1 MPSLDPDQF
10 KAYDHPEEL
19 ARVATEVPGTP
30 EHRLEV
36 RLQVPAIH
44 CAACTTLIEQA
55 LGASTESVRAFA
67 TTQQVQIRWNPSK
80 TRLSALLERLNEI
93 GYSAIPQSRE
103 ASSVTRTHEQRQAL
117 WQLFVAFFCMMQ
129 VMMYA
134 LPRYVA
140 SLGEFMPDQLQLLRW
155 AEWMLTV
162 PVVFFSAAPLFSA
175 AWSSL
180 ALRRVTMD
188 VPVALGISIAF
199 AASTVATFSGEG
211 EVWND
216 SVTMFVTF
224 LLAGR
229 WLEARLRA
237 RTAAGLDRL
246 LTRLPEMVDRVR
258 SGFTEFTES
267 NLERVPAGRL
277 QAGNLIRVAAGQ
289 TFPADAVVLDGQ
301 SHADE
306 SLLTGESNP
315 IPKHPGDAVIAGSQN
330 LDGLLWLKVE
340 RTGRATRF
348 GQIADLVQKAADEK
362 PPSAVLADR
371 WAQGFLIA
379 ILIAATLSGLIWWW
393 IEPDR
398 ALSVVVAVLI
408 VTCPC
413 AISLAMPAVTLAAT
427 SKLAES
433 GILLRSPSVL
443 ETLAKIDL
451 FAFDKTGTL
460 STGKLTIE
468 AIEPADATSRFT
480 ERECLAIA
488 AAVAQ
493 GSLHPIARAIT
504 SAMASTVT
512 STEPGELPTAIQV
525 SEKAGSGLTGGV
537 LYRGERLQVILGRES
552 LVRSGSIPNDSPSQE
567 LARLTNDAGRPS
579 TFLAIDQR
587 LVARFAFREDLRA
600 DTADTLSTLATSG
613 IRTAVLS
620 GDLAPAVAR
629 LTEHLKIDETLAEAT
644 PESKYAWV
652 QRMQAQNQ
660 LVAVVGDGIND
671 APMLALANVSI
682 AVGSAAPIAQ
692 LGSDVI
698 LLSDR
703 LGDLIVLRQIAT
715 RSVRVIQQNL
725 FWATA
730 YNAVCVPLALA
741 GAMPPAVAGLGMAG
755 SSLLVILNALRLVR

>member
-1 MPSLDPDQF
+1 MPRLDPDQF

-19 ARVATEVPGTP
+19 ARVATEVPGAP
-30 EHRLEV
+30 DSLEV

-67 TTQQVQIRWNPSK
+67 TTQQVQIRWNPTK

-93 GYSAIPQSRE
+93 GYPAIPQSRE
-103 ASSVTRTHEQRQAL
+103 AASVTRTHEQRQAL
-117 WQLFVAFFCMMQ
+117 WRLFVAFFCMMQ

-140 SLGEFMPDQLQLLRW
+140 SLGELMPDQLQLLRW

-199 AASTVATFSGEG
+199 AASTIATFSGEG

-315 IPKHPGDAVIAGSQN
+315 IPKHRGDAVIAGSQN

-340 RTGRATRF
+340 RTGQATRF

-362 PPSAVLADR
+362 PPSAVMADR

-460 STGKLTIE
+460 STGKLAIE
-468 AIEPADATSRFT
+468 AIELADATSRFT

-512 STEPGELPTAIQV
+512 SAEPGELPTAIQV
-525 SEKAGSGLTGGV
+525 SEKAGSGLTAEV

-552 LVRSGSIPNDSPSQE
+552 LVRRVAIPSDSPQ
-567 LARLTNDAGRPS
+567 

-587 LVARFAFREDLRA
+587 FVARFAFREDLRA
-600 DTADTLSTLATSG
+600 DTAETLSALAASG

-652 QRMQAQNQ
+652 QKMQAQNQ

-703 LGDLIVLRQIAT
+703 LGDLMVLRQVAT
-715 RSVRVIQQNL
+715 RAVRIIQQNL
-725 FWATA
+725 FWAAA

>member
-1 MPSLDPDQF
+1 MPRLDPDQF

-19 ARVATEVPGTP
+19 ARVATEVPGAP
-30 EHRLEV
+30 DSLEV

-55 LGASTESVRAFA
+55 LGPSTESVRAFA
-67 TTQQVQIRWNPSK
+67 TTQQVQIRWNPTK

-93 GYSAIPQSRE
+93 GYPAIPQSRE
-103 ASSVTRTHEQRQAL
+103 AASVTRTHEQRQAL
-117 WQLFVAFFCMMQ
+117 WRLFVAFFCMMQ

-140 SLGEFMPDQLQLLRW
+140 SLGELMPDQLQLLRW

-180 ALRRVTMD
+180 SLRRVTMD

-199 AASTVATFSGEG
+199 AASTIATFSGEG

-315 IPKHPGDAVIAGSQN
+315 IPKHRGDAVIAGSQN

-340 RTGRATRF
+340 RTGQATRF

-362 PPSAVLADR
+362 PPSAVMADR

-460 STGKLTIE
+460 STGKLAIE
-468 AIEPADATSRFT
+468 AIELADATSRFT

-512 STEPGELPTAIQV
+512 SAEPGELPTAIQV
-525 SEKAGSGLTGGV
+525 SEKAGSGLTAEV

-552 LVRSGSIPNDSPSQE
+552 LVRRVAIPSDSPQ
-567 LARLTNDAGRPS
+567 

-587 LVARFAFREDLRA
+587 FVARFAFREDLRA
-600 DTADTLSTLATSG
+600 DTAETLSALAASG

-652 QRMQAQNQ
+652 QKMQAQNQ

-703 LGDLIVLRQIAT
+703 LGDLMVLRQVAT
-715 RSVRVIQQNL
+715 RAVRIIQQNL
-725 FWATA
+725 FWAAA

>member
-1 MPSLDPDQF
+1 MPRLDPDQF
-10 KAYDHPEEL
+10 KAYDQPDEL
-19 ARVATEVPGTP
+19 ARVATEVPGNP
-30 EHRLEV
+30 ASSLEV

-55 LGASTESVRAFA
+55 LGALTESVRAFA

-80 TRLSALLERLNEI
+80 TRLSALLQRLDEI
-93 GYSAIPQSRE
+93 GYPAIPQSRE
-103 ASSVTRTHEQRQAL
+103 AASVTRTHEQRQAL
-117 WQLFVAFFCMMQ
+117 WRLFVAFFCMMQ

-140 SLGEFMPDQLQLLRW
+140 SIGELMPDQLQLLRW

-175 AWSSL
+175 ALSSL
-180 ALRRVTMD
+180 TLRRVTMD

-199 AASTVATFSGEG
+199 AASTIATFSGEG
-211 EVWND
+211 DVWND

-229 WLEARLRA
+229 WLDARLRA

-258 SGFTEFTES
+258 SGFTEFVES

-277 QAGNLIRVAAGQ
+277 QSGDRIRIAAGQ
-289 TFPADAVVLDGQ
+289 TFPADAVVVAGQ

-315 IPKHPGDAVIAGSQN
+315 IPKHPGDAVIAGSHN
-330 LDGLLWLKVE
+330 LNGLLWLKVE

-362 PPSAVLADR
+362 PPAAVMADR
-371 WAQGFLIA
+371 WAQGFLVA
-379 ILIAATLSGLIWWW
+379 ILVAAALSGSIWWW

-460 STGKLTIE
+460 STGKLAIE
-468 AIEPADATSRFT
+468 AIELAEATSRFT
-480 ERECLAIA
+480 ELECLAIA
-488 AAVAQ
+488 GAVAQ
-493 GSLHPIARAIT
+493 GSLHPIARAIA
-504 SAMASTVT
+504 SAAASAAA
-512 STEPGELPTAIQV
+512 SPGELPMATQV
-525 SEKAGSGLTGGV
+525 SEKAGSGLTAEV
-537 LYRGERLQVILGRES
+537 LFRGECLQVMLGRES
-552 LVRSGSIPNDSPSQE
+552 LVRSATMLRDGPQ
-567 LARLTNDAGRPS
+567 
-579 TFLAIDQR
+579 TFLAIDHQFI
-587 LVARFAFREDLRA
+587 ARFEFREDLRTDA
-600 DTADTLSTLATSG
+600 AETLTALAAAG

-629 LTEHLKIDETLAEAT
+629 LTKHLKIDETLAEAT

-652 QRMQAQNQ
+652 QKMQAQSQ

-671 APMLALANVSI
+671 TPMLALANVSI
-682 AVGSAAPIAQ
+682 AVGSAAPVAQ

-698 LLSDR
+698 LLSNQ
-703 LGDLIVLRQIAT
+703 LSDLIILRQIAT
-715 RSVRVIQQNL
+715 QAVRITRQNL
-725 FWATA
+725 FWAGA
-730 YNAVCVPLALA
+730 YNAVCVPLALV
-741 GAMPPAVAGLGMAG
+741 GAMPPSVAGLGMAG

>member
-1 MPSLDPDQF
+1 MPRLDPDQF
-10 KAYDHPEEL
+10 KAYDQPDEL
-19 ARVATEVPGTP
+19 ARVATEVPGNLASS
-30 EHRLEV
+30 LEV

-55 LGASTESVRAFA
+55 LGALTESVRAFA

-80 TRLSALLERLNEI
+80 TRLSALLQRLDEI
-93 GYSAIPQSRE
+93 GYPAIPQSSE
-103 ASSVTRTHEQRQAL
+103 AASVTRTHEQRQAL
-117 WQLFVAFFCMMQ
+117 WRLFVAFFCMMQ

-140 SLGEFMPDQLQLLRW
+140 SLGELMPDQLQLLRW

-175 AWSSL
+175 ALSSL

-199 AASTVATFSGEG
+199 AASTIATFSGEG

-258 SGFTEFTES
+258 SGFTELVES

-277 QAGNLIRVAAGQ
+277 QSGDRIRIAAGQ
-289 TFPADAVVLDGQ
+289 TFPADAVVVAGQ

-315 IPKHPGDAVIAGSQN
+315 IPKHPGDAVIAGSHN
-330 LDGLLWLKVE
+330 LNGLLWLKVE

-362 PPSAVLADR
+362 PPAAIMADR
-371 WAQGFLIA
+371 WAQGFLVA
-379 ILIAATLSGLIWWW
+379 ILIAAALSGLIWWW

-460 STGKLTIE
+460 STGKLAIE
-468 AIEPADATSRFT
+468 AIELAEATSRFT
-480 ERECLAIA
+480 ELECLAIA
-488 AAVAQ
+488 GAVAQ
-493 GSLHPIARAIT
+493 GSLHPIARAIA
-504 SAMASTVT
+504 SAAASA
-512 STEPGELPTAIQV
+512 SASRGELPVATRV
-525 SEKAGSGLTGGV
+525 SEKAGSGLTAEV
-537 LYRGERLQVILGRES
+537 LFRGECLQVMLGRES
-552 LVRSGSIPNDSPSQE
+552 LFRSATMLRDGPQ
-567 LARLTNDAGRPS
+567 
-579 TFLAIDQR
+579 TFLAIDHQFI
-587 LVARFAFREDLRA
+587 ARFEFREDLRTDA
-600 DTADTLSTLATSG
+600 AETLTALAAAG

-629 LTEHLKIDETLAEAT
+629 LTKHLKIDETLAEAT

-652 QRMQAQNQ
+652 QKMQAQSQ

-671 APMLALANVSI
+671 TPMLALANVSI

-698 LLSDR
+698 LLSDQ
-703 LGDLIVLRQIAT
+703 LSDLIILRQIAT
-715 RSVRVIQQNL
+715 RAVRIIQQNL
-725 FWATA
+725 FWAGA
-730 YNAVCVPLALA
+730 YNAVCVPLALV

>member
-1 MPSLDPDQF
+1 MPRLDPDQF

-19 ARVATEVPGTP
+19 ARVATEVPGAP
-30 EHRLEV
+30 DSLEV

-55 LGASTESVRAFA
+55 LGPSTESVRAFA
-67 TTQQVQIRWNPSK
+67 TTQQVQIRWNPTK

-93 GYSAIPQSRE
+93 GYPAIPQSRE
-103 ASSVTRTHEQRQAL
+103 AASLTRTHEQRQAL
-117 WQLFVAFFCMMQ
+117 WRLFVAFFCMMQ

-140 SLGEFMPDQLQLLRW
+140 SLGELMPDQLQLLRW

-199 AASTVATFSGEG
+199 AASTIATFSGEG

-315 IPKHPGDAVIAGSQN
+315 IPKHRGDAVIAGSQN

-340 RTGRATRF
+340 RTGQATRF

-362 PPSAVLADR
+362 PPSAVMADR

-460 STGKLTIE
+460 STGKLAIE
-468 AIEPADATSRFT
+468 AIELADATSRFT

-512 STEPGELPTAIQV
+512 SAEPGELPTAIQV
-525 SEKAGSGLTGGV
+525 SEKAGSGLTAEV

-552 LVRSGSIPNDSPSQE
+552 LVRRVAIPSDSPQ
-567 LARLTNDAGRPS
+567 

-587 LVARFAFREDLRA
+587 FVARFAFREDLRA
-600 DTADTLSTLATSG
+600 DTAETLSALAASG

-652 QRMQAQNQ
+652 QKMQAQNQ

-703 LGDLIVLRQIAT
+703 LGDLMVLRQVAT
-715 RSVRVIQQNL
+715 RAVRIIQQNL
-725 FWATA
+725 FWAAA

>member
-1 MPSLDPDQF
+1 MPRLDPDQF
-10 KAYDHPEEL
+10 KAYDQPDEL
-19 ARVATEVPGTP
+19 ARVATEVPGNLASS
-30 EHRLEV
+30 LEV

-55 LGASTESVRAFA
+55 LGALTESVRAFA

-80 TRLSALLERLNEI
+80 TRLSALLQRLDEI
-93 GYSAIPQSRE
+93 GYPAIPQSRE
-103 ASSVTRTHEQRQAL
+103 AASVTRTHEQRQAL
-117 WQLFVAFFCMMQ
+117 WRLFVAFFCMMQ

-140 SLGEFMPDQLQLLRW
+140 SIGELMPDQLQLLRW

-175 AWSSL
+175 ALSSL
-180 ALRRVTMD
+180 TLRRVTMD

-199 AASTVATFSGEG
+199 AASTIATFSGEG
-211 EVWND
+211 DVWND

-229 WLEARLRA
+229 WLDARLRA

-258 SGFTEFTES
+258 SGFTEFVES

-277 QAGNLIRVAAGQ
+277 QSGDRIRIAAGQ
-289 TFPADAVVLDGQ
+289 TFPADAVVVAGQ

-362 PPSAVLADR
+362 PPAAVMADR
-371 WAQGFLIA
+371 WAQGFLVA
-379 ILIAATLSGLIWWW
+379 ILIAAALSGSIWWW

-398 ALSVVVAVLI
+398 ALSVVFAVLI

-413 AISLAMPAVTLAAT
+413 AISLAMPVVTLAAT

-460 STGKLTIE
+460 STGKLAIE
-468 AIEPADATSRFT
+468 AIELAEATSRFT
-480 ERECLAIA
+480 ELECLAIA
-488 AAVAQ
+488 GAVAQ
-493 GSLHPIARAIT
+493 GSLHPIARAIA
-504 SAMASTVT
+504 SAAASR
-512 STEPGELPTAIQV
+512 GELPMATQV
-525 SEKAGSGLTGGV
+525 SEKAGSGLTAEV
-537 LYRGERLQVILGRES
+537 LFRGECLRVMLGRES
-552 LVRSGSIPNDSPSQE
+552 LVRSATMLRDGPQ
-567 LARLTNDAGRPS
+567 
-579 TFLAIDQR
+579 TFLAIDHQFI
-587 LVARFAFREDLRA
+587 ARFEFREDLRTDA
-600 DTADTLSTLATSG
+600 AETLTALAAAG

-629 LTEHLKIDETLAEAT
+629 LTKHLKIDETLAEAT

-652 QRMQAQNQ
+652 QKMQAQNQ

-671 APMLALANVSI
+671 TPMLALANVSI
-682 AVGSAAPIAQ
+682 AVGSAAPVAQ

-698 LLSDR
+698 LLSNQ
-703 LGDLIVLRQIAT
+703 LSDLIILRQIAT
-715 RSVRVIQQNL
+715 QAVRITRQNL
-725 FWATA
+725 FWAGA
-730 YNAVCVPLALA
+730 YNAVCVPLALV

>member
-1 MPSLDPDQF
+1 MPRLDPDQF

-19 ARVATEVPGTP
+19 ARVATEVPGAP
-30 EHRLEV
+30 DSLEV

-55 LGASTESVRAFA
+55 LGPSTESVRAFA
-67 TTQQVQIRWNPSK
+67 TTQQVQIRWNPTK

-93 GYSAIPQSRE
+93 GYPAIPQSRE
-103 ASSVTRTHEQRQAL
+103 AASVTRTHEQRQAL
-117 WQLFVAFFCMMQ
+117 WRLFVAFFCMMQ

-140 SLGEFMPDQLQLLRW
+140 SLGELMPDQLQLLRW

-199 AASTVATFSGEG
+199 AASTIATFSGEG

-315 IPKHPGDAVIAGSQN
+315 IPKHRGDAVIAGSQN

-340 RTGRATRF
+340 RTGQATRF

-362 PPSAVLADR
+362 PPSAVMADR

-460 STGKLTIE
+460 STGKLAIE
-468 AIEPADATSRFT
+468 AIELADATSRFT

-512 STEPGELPTAIQV
+512 SAEPGELPTAIQV
-525 SEKAGSGLTGGV
+525 SEKAGSGLTAEV

-552 LVRSGSIPNDSPSQE
+552 LVRRVAIPSDSPQ
-567 LARLTNDAGRPS
+567 

-587 LVARFAFREDLRA
+587 FVARFAFREDLRA
-600 DTADTLSTLATSG
+600 DTAETLSALAASG

-652 QRMQAQNQ
+652 QKMQAQNQ

-703 LGDLIVLRQIAT
+703 LGDLMVLRQVAT
-715 RSVRVIQQNL
+715 RAVRIIQQNL
-725 FWATA
+725 FWAAA